1 MKTRIAFFVALSLML
16 SAVFLIKI
24 QTADSSSVIGC
35 PSSADSVDD
44 RVKADIASFKGKVS
58 LFAKNLDTGETYGL
72 NADDRVR
79 TASTIKIAVMVEAFA
94 RVAEGKA
101 KWTDELVLTKEKK
114 VSGSGVL
121 QELSDGLH
129 LTLRDGVNLMMLVS
143 DNTATNLLIDR
154 IGTGVVNDLM
164 AGLGYEQTRLGRR
177 MYDFAARDRGF
188 ENRCAA
194 GEMTEM
200 LVRLERRELVSAEA
214 SEAMLAIMKRQASVS
229 KIPRL
234 LPPDT
239 PVANKTGEI
248 TGISHDVGLIYAPSG
263 PIAISVLTEGARDR
277 VAAED
282 AIGRIARAI
291 YDAWGAEASS

>member
-1 MKTRIAFFVALSLML
+1 MDLRDESERMAAECGGAVAVAATNLPVERRLEREAQRSFP
-16 SAVFLIKI
+16 SA
-24 QTADSSSVIGC
+24 SVI
-35 PSSADSVDD
+35 
-44 RVKADIASFKGKVS
+44 KVPILAALHAEAEAGRLS
-58 LFAKNLDTGETYGL
+58 WEERMPLTEAAK
-72 NADDRVR
+72 VP
-79 TASTIKIAVMVEAFA
+79 
-94 RVAEGKA
+94 
-101 KWTDELVLTKEKK
+101 
-114 VSGSGVL
+114 GSGVL
-121 QELSDGLH
+121 RELHPGIE
-129 LTLRDGVNLMMLVS
+129 LTLDDLARLMIVVS

-214 SEAMLAIMKRQASVS
+214 SEAILAIMKRQASVS